1 MPPRRK
7 VTGVPVGSG
16 ENQQAGPSVEHIS
29 MHIEGTKSSG
39 EANQPKNRNIMTA
52 IEDLQCFQ
60 ATMWAEFQALR
71 QETFIPQAPQGPHR
85 YPYLTKEDITTI
97 LFEAKKVEN
106 TIYIDTRPL
115 YSKEVV
121 GKPYPA
127 NCTPLNF
134 PKYDDMVGN
143 NKEHIRRYVDALTAH
158 SYDHELRLR
167 EFFKSLESCAF
178 TWYISL
184 APGSVLS

>member
-1 MPPRRK
+1 
-7 VTGVPVGSG
+7 
-16 ENQQAGPSVEHIS
+16 

-60 ATMWAEFQALR
+60 AIMWAKFQALR
-71 QETFIPQAPQGPHR
+71 QETFIPQAPQGPHG
-85 YPYLTKEDITTI
+85 YPYLTKEDITAI

-143 NKEHIRRYVDALTAH
+143 TKEHIRRYVDALTAH